1 MNLIITDLEKRLL
14 LLKSLALFAN
24 ISATQLEK
32 LANHFHDV
40 SYASGSIII
49 KENEIIDSLFII
61 VDGRVEISRKNEQV
75 GETEREIL
83 SVLHPGEVIG
93 LNDTGYFSPHSLRT
107 ATATAL
113 TQLLVIR
120 MELSDFKQFL
130 QANSDNLPNI
140 AQLTDTMLLHAF
152 IKKMEPFANVDHT
165 LLEQIIPHIEEIN
178 VPAETVIFSQD
189 DIAESCYLLCTGKA
203 EVILTKAN
211 ADKECIAELEAGEL
225 FGEMALI
232 TNSKRNATV
241 KTMTQC
247 KLLVLKQN
255 EFLHLVNQSSST
267 SSILTSMLMDRHR
280 PKQCENI
287 TIHFRKDTEQNT
299 LVILRNL
306 TEGKYI
312 KTSEEG
318 LFVWNMLD
326 GEHTLQDIAVAYFYQ
341 YHKLATETI
350 GNLVLLLMQS
360 GFVVAPVLANYVVQP
375 SLPFWIRVLSKIRS
389 IAEYEYSL
397 KNVDASIARFYEQV
411 GYLFFTRIAKIL
423 MAFFA
428 IVGFGAFIGFLNHAG
443 EILKTTSHAWLL
455 IVMMGPANIFTIP
468 VHELAHALTTKAYGY
483 KVYRL
488 GVGWFWLGPMAF
500 ADTSDMWLSSRGPRM
515 AVNLAGIYINT
526 VISGILGMLV
536 WFIPDPTLAV
546 FIWLVALSGYLIAF
560 YNLDPM
566 FELDGYYVLMD
577 AMDKPNLRTYAIK
590 WLIQDSKKT
599 FCNPKLARQYMP
611 EILYWITS
619 ISFIFISAIVA
630 YIMQKFV
637 FNNILPEK
645 IAHVHHSHFS
655 WILSLLVILL
665 SFASLYGKVKQ
676 QAFLLRK

>member
-1 MNLIITDLEKRLL
+1 MNLIITDLQKRLS
-14 LLKSLALFAN
+14 LLKN
-24 ISATQLEK
+24 IPFFTYIAVAEFEK
-32 LANHFHDV
+32 LAVHFHDV
-40 SYASGSIII
+40 SYASGSILVN
-49 KENEIIDSLFII
+49 ENEIIDSIFVI
-61 VDGRVEISRKNEQV
+61 VEGRVEVSRQEKRSGKIEPD
-75 GETEREIL
+75 IL
-83 SVLHPGEVIG
+83 SVLHHGEVIG
-93 LNDTGYFSPHSLRT
+93 LNDTGYFSASSLRT
-107 ATATAL
+107 ATVTAL

-120 MELSDFKQFL
+120 MELRDFKQFL
-130 QANSDNLPNI
+130 KTHPVNLPNI
-140 AQLTDTMLLHAF
+140 TQSTDTMLLHAF
-152 IKKMEPFANVDHT
+152 IKKMEPFADVDHN
-165 LLEQIIPHIEEIN
+165 LIEQTIPHITEIN
-178 VPAETVIFSQD
+178 LEPGTVIFSQD
-189 DIAESCYLLCTGKA
+189 DIAESCYMLCSGKS
-203 EVILTKAN
+203 EVILTKSN
-211 ADKECIAELEAGEL
+211 GDKESIAELAAGEL

-232 TNSKRNATV
+232 TNNKRNATV
-241 KTMTQC
+241 KTLTAC

-255 EFLHLVNQSSST
+255 EFLQLVKQTSST
-267 SSILTSMLMDRHR
+267 SSVLTSMLMDRHR

-287 TIHFRKDTEQNT
+287 TIHFRKDAEQNT
-299 LVILRNL
+299 LVIFRNV

-350 GNLVLLLMQS
+350 GNLVLHLMQS
-360 GFVVAPVLANYVVQP
+360 GFVVAPVLANYVAQP
-375 SLPFWIRVLSKIRS
+375 NLPLWIRVLSKLRS
-389 IAEYEYSL
+389 IVEYEYSI
-397 KNVDASIARFYEQV
+397 KNVDATISRLYEQV

-428 IVGFGAFIGFLNHAG
+428 IVGFGAFVGFLNHAG

-455 IVMMGPANIFTIP
+455 ILLMGPANIFTIP

-526 VISGILGMLV
+526 VISGIFGILA
-536 WFIPDPTLAV
+536 WFIPNPTFAV

-577 AMDKPNLRTYAIK
+577 TMDKPNLRTHAIK
-590 WLIQDSKKT
+590 WLIQDGKKT
-599 FCNPKLARQYMP
+599 LCNPRLARQYIP

-619 ISFIFISAIVA
+619 ISFIFISAMVA
-630 YIMQKFV
+630 YIVQTFV
-637 FNNILPEK
+637 FNNILPDK
-645 IAHVHHSHFS
+645 FAHMHSSHFS
-655 WILSLLVILL
+655 WMLSLLVIVL
-665 SFASLYGKVKQ
+665 SFASLYSKVKQ
-676 QAFLLRK
+676 QAFLLHK